1 MTTKVEIHPSAFKK
15 IIFHGLRYA
24 NQNLEEKQEV
34 LGICI
39 GTESENVVSLL
50 DTIPV
55 IHGDQIEIGL
65 SQELHE
71 LFERIKKDHTSEETK
86 IIGWYLSHPGYKLEL
101 TDSDKTIPMLLW

>member
-1 MTTKVEIHPSAFKK
+1 MTNKVEISPSAFKK

-24 NQNLEEKQEV
+24 NQNIDENQEV

-39 GTESENVVSLL
+39 GTESENVISLI

-65 SQELHE
+65 SQELHAW
-71 LFERIKKDHTSEETK
+71 T
-86 IIGWYLSHPGYKLEL
+86 
-101 TDSDKTIPMLLW
+101 